1 MNVTHKVISK
11 FTLLPCSQEYED
23 LDEILARFVQPMA
36 AFARDLLTHKCYRT
50 ASRGDHKT
58 LEKLLTQEKEKD
70 PKRIPYFFS
79 VSAKYPGKFV
89 LAYQPAKKPRIEY
102 VTVTPDGFR
111 YRNQVHSSVNELVKW
126 FKENYQKPIP
136 RPIPSTA
143 MQVPTH
149 ITQNIDPNLY
159 PHLQAA
165 VDTAHQQRGASST
178 PYTPSQWVNATP
190 TPQYG
195 QQGSYPHH
203 QQPYGN
209 YGYQHGGQYGGSQY
223 GHGGG
228 SYQRGPGGAGTW
240 GHPPNWTTSIP
251 RTPMQ
256 TPGRTPAYTPS
267 QTPRSF
273 MGSLY
278 GTPGP
283 TPPGRGPHPMQPR
296 RPGSPSGTPLL
307 DE

>member
-1 MNVTHKVISK
+1 M
-11 FTLLPCSQEYED
+11 
-23 LDEILARFVQPMA
+23 DEILARFVQPMA
-36 AFARDLLTHKCYRT
+36 AFARDLLTHKCHR
-50 ASRGDHKT
+50 AAGGGDTKT
-58 LEKLLTQEKEKD
+58 LERLLAQEKEKN

-79 VSAKYPGKFV
+79 VSKKYPGKFV
-89 LAYQPAKKPRIEY
+89 LAYQPARKPRIEY

-111 YRNQVHSSVNELVKW
+111 YRNQNHSSVNDLVKW
-126 FKENYQKPIP
+126 FKENYQKPVP
-136 RPIPSTA
+136 RPIPT
-143 MQVPTH
+143 MTTQVSTH

-178 PYTPSQWVNATP
+178 PYTPSQWVNMTP

-195 QQGSYPHH
+195 QQPSSYPAHH
-203 QQPYGN
+203 QQQQQVYGS
-209 YGYQHGGQYGGSQY
+209 YGYQQQQQQQQHGGQFGGSQY
-223 GHGGG
+223 GHGAGG
-228 SYQRGPGGAGTW
+228 QYGGYQQRQGATVWGQPTNWAAVQRTPMQTPG
-240 GHPPNWTTSIP
+240 

-273 MGSLY
+273 MGSIF
-278 GTPGP
+278 GTPAPTP
-283 TPPGRGPHPMQPR
+283 TPPGRGHRGVPP
-296 RPGSPSGTPLL
+296 GTPVL